1 MLILGLTNRKGQS
14 RNMADSPKGRTPLVA
29 PKRSFPEK
37 KVKEPSAPK
46 ARKAPKPAKAKV
58 GKAAKPK
65 AKRGNIFV
73 RLFGGLFKFIFK
85 LFWWT
90 TSTVVV
96 VGCLVLGSAVF
107 YYFGQL
113 PNASVLMDDR
123 QKGSVTMLDAKGDVF
138 AWRGD
143 QFGGEVTSATVS
155 PNLKNAVIA
164 TEDKRFYRHL
174 GISPRGIAGAI
185 RINLREG
192 RKPWQGNGGSTIT
205 QQLAKRIYFEDL
217 GSLERKIK
225 EVPMSMAM
233 ELKYTKDE
241 ILTIYLNRA
250 FLGSGAFGFE
260 AASQRYFGKSA
271 RDVNPAEAAML
282 AGLLKAPSAS
292 NPIRNL
298 DRAQKRANLIV
309 GLMEDQGY
317 LTQAQATQ
325 ARNNPAQLSQVA
337 AEKAGGYFAD
347 WVLTAAPEF
356 IIKDANADV
365 IIQTTFDKRIQ
376 RSAEEALE
384 VVFQKLKAGSE
395 AQGAIV
401 VMSRDGAVRAMV
413 GGRKTGLAGS
423 FNRATQ
429 ALRQTGSAFKPF
441 VYAAA
446 LETGLRY
453 DSIVTDEPI
462 SISTPSGPYSPQN
475 YNRKFEGDVTLT
487 HALAKSTNIVA
498 VKLSEQIGRAR
509 VQAVATDFGITN
521 EIPLVPSMALGAG
534 ESTLLEMTGAFAGI
548 LNQGVAARPY
558 GLSAL
563 TIQGESDPLLQN
575 DPNTGLRVIN
585 ESAANQLTYMMNQV
599 VKDGTGRRADL
610 GDRQAAGKTGT
621 TQGARDAW
629 FIGFTADYVAGV
641 WMGYD
646 DNRKLTGVTGGGLP
660 ADIWRETMT
669 RVHQGM
675 PLSELNMDVPA
686 PVFTPNQRTD
696 QDEIDNVF
704 KSIEDEIK
712 KIEDQMKKDTKK
724 TKDDFQ
730 SLFKKIFGGN

>member
-1 MLILGLTNRKGQS
+1 
-14 RNMADSPKGRTPLVA
+14 MANTPKDRGPLVA
-29 PKRSFPEK
+29 PKRTFPEK
-37 KVKEPSAPK
+37 KAKQAPATKPRKPAVTGK
-46 ARKAPKPAKAKV
+46 ATARKPAKA
-58 GKAAKPK
+58 K
-65 AKRGNIFV
+65 AKRGNIV
-73 RLFGGLFKFIFK
+73 TRLIGGLFKFIFK

-90 TSTVVV
+90 TSTVFV
-96 VGCLVLGSAVF
+96 VGCIVLGSAIF
-107 YYFGQL
+107 FYFGQL
-113 PNASVLMDDR
+113 PDAGVLMDDR

-143 QFGGEVTSATVS
+143 QFGGEVTADTVS
-155 PNLKNAVIA
+155 PHLKNAVIA

-185 RINLREG
+185 RINMREG

-217 GSLERKIK
+217 PSLERKLK

-260 AASQRYFGKSA
+260 AASQRYFGISA
-271 RDVNPAEAAML
+271 RDVNPAQAAML

-298 DRAQKRANLIV
+298 DRAQTRANLII

-317 LTQAQATQ
+317 LTQTQASE

-337 AEKAGGYFAD
+337 ADKAGGYFAD
-347 WVLTAAPEF
+347 WVLSAAPEF

-376 RSAEEALE
+376 RAAEEALD
-384 VVFQKLKAGSE
+384 VVFQKLKAGSN

-401 VMSRDGAVRAMV
+401 VMSRDGAVRGMV

-446 LETGLRY
+446 LENGFRY
-453 DSIVTDEPI
+453 DSVVTDEPI
-462 SISTPSGPYSPQN
+462 SISTPSGPYKPQN
-475 YNRKFEGDVTLT
+475 YNRRFEGNVSLT
-487 HALAKSTNIVA
+487 HAFAKSTNTVA
-498 VKLSEQIGRAR
+498 VKLSEEIGRAR

-521 EIPLVPSMALGAG
+521 DIPLVPSMALGAA
-534 ESTLLEMTGAFAGI
+534 ESTLLEMTGAYAGI
-548 LNQGVAARPY
+548 LNQGIAARPY

-563 TIQGESDPLLQN
+563 TIQGDSDPLLEN

-585 ESAANQLTYMMNQV
+585 ENAANQLTYMMNQV

-610 GDRQAAGKTGT
+610 GERQAAGKTGT

-629 FIGFTADYVAGV
+629 FIGFTADYVTGV

-660 ADIWRETMT
+660 ADIWRETMV
-669 RVHQGM
+669 RVHDGLPM
-675 PLSELNMDVPA
+675 KPLSMDVPE
-686 PVFTPNQRTD
+686 PIFVPDTNSGIGDTNT
-696 QDEIDNVF
+696 DNVF
-704 KSIEDEIK
+704 KSIEEEIK

-724 TKDDFQ
+724 TKEDVK